1 MIMDNSIGRLEIEL
15 KTLEDTSKLGRI
27 LGELAEP
34 GDVIL
39 LKGPLGAGKTTLTQW
54 IAQGLG
60 VPEEYYVTSPSY
72 NLVHEYPGR
81 LPLYHIDCYRL
92 ESEEDVENVGLLDYL
107 PSRAGL
113 SVVEWPQRLGAL
125 TPRTHLELV
134 LTPEADND
142 RRLVVLTCH
151 RIRRDRLDKIA
162 GIF

>member
-1 MIMDNSIGRLEIEL
+1 MMGNSIDRLEIEL
-15 KTLEDTSKLGRI
+15 KTLDDTAKLGLL

-39 LKGPLGAGKTTLTQW
+39 LQGPLGAGKTTLTQW

-60 VPEEYYVTSPSY
+60 VPGEYYVTSPSY

-92 ESEEDVENVGLLDYL
+92 ESEEDVENAGLLDYL

-113 SVVEWPQRLGAL
+113 SVVEWPQRLGSL
-125 TPRTHLELV
+125 TPRARLELV
-134 LTPEADND
+134 LTPEEDND
-142 RRLVVLTCH
+142 RRWVVLTFH
-151 RIRRDRLDKIA
+151 QVRRDRLEKIA
-162 GIF
+162 AIF